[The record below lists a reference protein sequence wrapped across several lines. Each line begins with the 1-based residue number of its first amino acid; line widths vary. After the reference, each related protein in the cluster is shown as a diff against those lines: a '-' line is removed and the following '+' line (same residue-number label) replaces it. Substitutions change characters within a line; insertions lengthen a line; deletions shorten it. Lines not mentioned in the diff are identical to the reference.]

1 MAAALHRLVNGVVL
15 LSKLTR
21 LVRPREVEDGDGDE
35 AERVNAKHGTLG
47 ITYLLDV
54 SAIPAKALY
63 QAKKA
68 ARRPQ

>member
-1 MAAALHRLVNGVVL
+1 MAAALNRLVNGVVL

-35 AERVNAKHGTLG
+35 AKVVNAKYDTLG
-47 ITYLLDV
+47 VTYLLEV

>member
-1 MAAALHRLVNGVVL
+1 MAAALNRLVDDVVF
-15 LSKLTR
+15 LSELTR
-21 LVRPREVEDGDGDE
+21 LVRPREVDDGDGDE
-35 AERVNAKHGTLG
+35 AKLVSAKHDTLG
-47 ITYLLDV
+47 ITYLLDA